1 MLGVQMVRAFIGI
14 DIDEAVRHK
23 LVAAQEQL
31 QATGAQL
38 KLVEPP
44 NIHVTMKFLGEVPED
59 KIGAIVEALKRAAAG
74 TGQFDIRVKGIGVF
88 PNLRYIRVVWAGVA
102 EGRDEVIGLYQK
114 IDREVQPLGFR
125 PERDFVPHMTVA
137 RVKTPKQ
144 KERLAAF
151 VKEMNDAEFGVT
163 RAQAVELKQ
172 STLTPK
178 GPIYSTL
185 ARIELSI

>member
-1 MLGVQMVRAFIGI
+1 MVRAFVGI
-14 DIDEAVRHK
+14 DIDEAVRQK
-23 LVAAQEQL
+23 LVAVQEQL
-31 QATGAQL
+31 QTTGGQL

-59 KIGAIVEALKRAAAG
+59 KIGSIAEALKKAATG
-74 TGQFDIRVKGIGVF
+74 TGQFDLGVRGIGVF

-102 EGRDEVIGLYQK
+102 EGRDEVIGLHQK
-114 IDREVQPLGFR
+114 IDQELQPLGFR
-125 PERDFVPHMTVA
+125 LDRDFVPHLTIA
-137 RVKTPKQ
+137 RVKTAKQ

-151 VKEMNDAEFGVT
+151 VKEMTDAEFGVT

-185 ARIELSI
+185 ARIELSS

>member
-1 MLGVQMVRAFIGI
+1 MPRAFIAI
-14 DIDEAVRHK
+14 DINEAVRQK

-31 QATGAQL
+31 EATGAGL

-59 KIGAIVEALKRAAAG
+59 KINAITEALGRAVAG
-74 TGQFDIRVKGIGVF
+74 TAQFNIDIRGMGVF
-88 PNLRYIRVVWAGVA
+88 PSLHYIRVVWAGVV
-102 EGRDEVIGLYQK
+102 EGRDEIIGLEQK
-114 IDREVQPLGFR
+114 IERELRPLGF
-125 PERDFVPHMTVA
+125 PSERDFVPHITIA
-137 RVKTPKQ
+137 RVKTARE

-151 VKEMNDAEFGVT
+151 VMETKDTEFGVT

-178 GPIYSTL
+178 GPVYSTL
-185 ARIELSI
+185 ARIDFR